1 LRKLLV
7 GKDVQFSVSYTIST
21 MTPPREN
28 GVVFLPGTNVL
39 ETAISEGWVK
49 LRESGKKDKTEEEE
63 TILAKLKQLEEQA
76 KTSGKGVWSSENNG
90 KVEVKHEITG
100 KEKEFLEQW
109 KGKDI
114 DGILTGAELDS
125 LIFSDYRSD
134 SFC

>member
-28 GVVFLPGTNVL
+28 GIVFLPGTNVL
-39 ETAISEGWVK
+39 ETTISEGWVK

-63 TILAKLKQLEEQA
+63 ATLAKLKQLEEQA
-76 KTSGKGVWSSENNG
+76 KASGKGVWSSENNG
-90 KVEVKHEITG
+90 KVEAKHEIAG

-114 DGILTGAELDS
+114 DGILTCS
-125 LIFSDYRSD
+125 
-134 SFC
+134 